1 MDAAGDKV
9 FYCPHCGRPLY
20 DQDALRCLYCG
31 ERLDVKAGSLLSLL
45 KWRKIR
51 VFIVILVLFVIVAF
65 VLLMVF

>member
-9 FYCPHCGRPLY
+9 FYCPHCGRSLY
-20 DQDALRCLYCG
+20 DRDALRCLYCG
-31 ERLDVKAGSLLSLL
+31 ERLDVKAGSLSLL

-51 VFIVILVLFVIVAF
+51 VFVVILVLLVIIAF